1 MKGVLLWMQLESLPD
16 SKQQKSPIVVVR
28 GLLRCC
34 ILQLVTAK
42 DGNEETLFAETDIGV
57 SLFGFFWSRTF
68 LLLRRELLQF
78 LSIGTT
84 HFYIRITL
92 LNNAKNIPIKA
103 EYHHSF
109 ERRKYLILHVC
120 HACLLT
126 RETEA
131 IERKHVALVEVLERN
146 DGGGTFDDKL
156 DTLEAIVHQVRFLQ
170 GLPQDISGDSLLCY
184 GKAVSLYC

>member
-1 MKGVLLWMQLESLPD
+1 MKGVLLWMQLESLPN

-28 GLLRCC
+28 GLLRCS

-42 DGNEETLFAETDIGV
+42 DGNEETLFVETDISI

-84 HFYIRITL
+84 HFDIRITL

-109 ERRKYLILHVC
+109 ERREYLILHVC
-120 HACLLT
+120 HACLLA
-126 RETEA
+126 REAEA

-146 DGGGTFDDKL
+146 DGGGAFDDKL
-156 DTLEAIVHQVRFLQ
+156 DTLETIVHQVRFLQ
-170 GLPQDISGDSLLCY
+170 SLPQDISDDSLLCY
-184 GKAVSLYC
+184 GKAVTLYC

>member
-1 MKGVLLWMQLESLPD
+1 MKGVLLWMQLESFPN

-34 ILQLVTAK
+34 ILQLATAK
-42 DGNEETLFAETDIGV
+42 DGNKETLFVETDISI

-103 EYHHSF
+103 EYHHCF
-109 ERRKYLILHVC
+109 ERREYLILHVC

-126 RETEA
+126 REAEA

-146 DGGGTFDDKL
+146 DGGGAFDDKL
-156 DTLEAIVHQVRFLQ
+156 DTLKAIVHQIRFLQ
-170 GLPQDISGDSLLCY
+170 GLPQDISRGCLLCY